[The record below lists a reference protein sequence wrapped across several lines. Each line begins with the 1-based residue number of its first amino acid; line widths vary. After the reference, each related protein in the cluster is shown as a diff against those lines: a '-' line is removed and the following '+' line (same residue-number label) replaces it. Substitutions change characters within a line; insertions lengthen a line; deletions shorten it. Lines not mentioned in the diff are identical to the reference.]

1 MSGTSMDG
9 IDLAL
14 IETDGE
20 NKIKRGANMSVAYDA
35 AFRERLGRA
44 LQDAAVMTSAEER
57 PGNLAPVERELTRKH
72 AEAVTRFLNI
82 RHLLK
87 TDISILG
94 FHGQTVLHR
103 PDDKLTVQLGL
114 GEDLANRTGIET
126 AYDFRAA
133 DVAAGGQGAP
143 LVPVYHHALVKSAGL
158 ELPVVIV
165 NLGGV
170 GNVTYIGE
178 GGDDGEKGSELLAFD
193 TGPGNALI
201 DDWLMQHTGQP
212 MDRDGEIAAKG
223 TLSEPVLS
231 ELFDNPYFSSLPPK
245 SLDRNEFSLSPL
257 KGMSLE
263 DGAKTLTAF
272 TAHSLARAVSH
283 FPMPPKTW
291 IISGGGTNNPT
302 LMTELAKQLKGNVIR
317 ADAVTSAITSGGS
330 EASDCCNLH
339 STTSGWSS
347 EFMEAEAFAYLA
359 VRAKLGLPITFPTT
373 TGVKAPMTGGRIAS
387 VNL

>member
-20 NKIKRGANMSVAYDA
+20 YKIKRGANMSVAYDA
-35 AFRERLGRA
+35 AFRERLGKA
-44 LQDAAVMTSAEER
+44 LQDAALMASAEER
-57 PGNLAPVERELTRKH
+57 PGILAPVERELTRKH
-72 AEAVTRFLNI
+72 AEAVNKFLNI

-87 TDISILG
+87 TDISLLG

-103 PDDKLTVQLGL
+103 PDEKLTVQLGL
-114 GEDLANRTGIET
+114 GEDLAQRTGIKT
-126 AYDFRAA
+126 AYDFRQS

-143 LVPVYHHALVKSAGL
+143 LVPVYHQALVKSAGL
-158 ELPVVIV
+158 DLPVAIV

-170 GNVTYIGE
+170 GNVTYIS
-178 GGDDGEKGSELLAFD
+178 DDNEKGSELLAFD

-201 DDWLMQHTGQP
+201 DDWVMQHTGQP
-212 MDRDGEIAAKG
+212 MDKDGEIAAKG
-223 TLSEPVLS
+223 TLSERVLS
-231 ELFDNPYFSSLPPK
+231 ELLDNPYFSNPPPK

-263 DGAKTLTAF
+263 NGAKTLAAF
-272 TAHSLARAVSH
+272 TALSLARATSH
-283 FPMPPKTW
+283 FPKPPKTW
-291 IISGGGTNNPT
+291 IISGGGTKNPT
-302 LMTELAKQLKGNVIR
+302 LMAELEMRLDGNVIR
-317 ADAVTSAITSGGS
+317 ADNVTGRIKSGGA
-330 EASDCCNLH
+330 EAGDCCNLH

-347 EFMEAEAFAYLA
+347 EFMEAEAFAYMA
-359 VRAKLGLPITFPTT
+359 VRSELGLPIAFPTT
-373 TGVKAPMTGGRIAS
+373 TGVPAPMTGGRIAS